1 MNITLKIKKVLKIL
15 LNLHLGPFIVNFM
28 FLIIR
33 VNDQAFCISSQ
44 TCKVSSFSYQKVFK
58 KLLLRE
64 FSDRSIYLFLHLAA
78 RVESF
83 LLYTLDELSWFK
95 MLYFEHMIWFNK
107 KEINEAPPYIY
118 NTTYIHTYLSHVP
131 YPMPWWPFSNLP
143 ACSGLAIPNSPSKL
157 CKRYN
162 NAII

>member
-1 MNITLKIKKVLKIL
+1 MIRPFVSLVKLAKWVLSPI
-15 LNLHLGPFIVNFM
+15 
-28 FLIIR
+28 
-33 VNDQAFCISSQ
+33 
-44 TCKVSSFSYQKVFK
+44 K

-64 FSDRSIYLFLHLAA
+64 FSDRSIVYFFLHIAG

-83 LLYTLDELSWFK
+83 LLCNLDELSWFK

-107 KEINEAPPYIY
+107 KEINEAPSYISIQY
-118 NTTYIHTYLSHVP
+118 YIHTYLSHVP

-162 NAII
+162 NNAII